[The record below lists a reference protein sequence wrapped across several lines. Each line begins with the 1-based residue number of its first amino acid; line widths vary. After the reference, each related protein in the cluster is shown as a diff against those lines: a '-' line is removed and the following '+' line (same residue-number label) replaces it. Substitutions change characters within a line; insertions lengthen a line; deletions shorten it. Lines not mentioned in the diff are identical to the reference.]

1 MMALHFFRSVGKRSS
16 RVAHNHDVAG
26 SNPAAATN
34 PGAFLAE
41 RARDTGRKTLC
52 TPADPSVRIAFP
64 VAREFFLSSPRTRR
78 DAFPPSSGGPFPSLS
93 SSLSILLAS
102 PLMWRGC
109 G

>member
-1 MMALHFFRSVGKRSS
+1 MALQFFRSVGKWSS

-26 SNPAAATN
+26 SNPAAATI

-41 RARDTGRKTLC
+41 RARDAGRIEFLTIS
-52 TPADPSVRIAFP
+52 PSVRIAFP

-78 DAFPPSSGGPFPSLS
+78 DAFPPSSGGPSPSLS
-93 SSLSILLAS
+93 SLLSLRLAS
-102 PLMWRGC
+102 PLIWRGC